1 MKQFFKFMFASML
14 GFIISGVVLFFIL
27 VGIITG
33 MASKANNEEVKIET
47 NSILKLNLN
56 YAIPERTAK
65 NSFKN
70 FDFSKFENNND
81 LGLNDVLDNIKKAS
95 TDENI
100 KGIYLEMGINMNSFA
115 TIEEIRNE
123 LLAFKKTNKFIVAY
137 GELADQKSY
146 YLASVADKIYLNPAG
161 ELVLNGLSSS
171 VMYLKN
177 MFEKIGVN
185 PELIRHGKFKS
196 AGEPLIADK
205 MSEANKE
212 QISTYLGSLYN
223 TMVNGIATSRKK
235 QPAEI
240 NSIINEL
247 MVQHPSDA
255 VNLGLADGLKYD
267 DEIELELKKLT
278 ATDLASNL
286 NFIGMEKYA
295 RTPNPTA
302 SISEDKIA
310 VIYCNGEIVS
320 GESGDGNMGSETIA
334 KAIKKV
340 RLDDKYKAIVLRIN
354 SPGGSAMAS
363 DVIWREV
370 TLAKKAKPV
379 IVSMASVAA
388 SGGYYIAAPAD
399 VIVAEPNTITGS
411 IGVFGL
417 LFNAKE
423 LLNNKLGVN
432 FQTVKIGEY
441 ADLGTPDRPLTVAER
456 AIIQKGVDRIYMEFV
471 SKVAQGRK
479 LSEAQVD
486 SIAQGR
492 VWAATDAKKIG
503 LVDEFGGLA
512 KAIEIAKK
520 KAKIDDCRLVNFP
533 EMKDPFMTLIEDLSG
548 QANLFFA
555 KNSLTPEQIKMF
567 ENVNKIMRYRGVQAR
582 MNFDINIQ

>member
-1 MKQFFKFMFASML
+1 
-14 GFIISGVVLFFIL
+14 
-27 VGIITG
+27 
-33 MASKANNEEVKIET
+33 
-47 NSILKLNLN
+47 
-56 YAIPERTAK
+56 
-65 NSFKN
+65 
-70 FDFSKFENNND
+70 
-81 LGLNDVLDNIKKAS
+81 
-95 TDENI
+95 
-100 KGIYLEMGINMNSFA
+100 
-115 TIEEIRNE
+115 
-123 LLAFKKTNKFIVAY
+123 
-137 GELADQKSY
+137 
-146 YLASVADKIYLNPAG
+146 
-161 ELVLNGLSSS
+161 
-171 VMYLKN
+171 

-223 TMVNGIATSRKK
+223 TMVNGIAASRKK

>member
-1 MKQFFKFMFASML
+1 
-14 GFIISGVVLFFIL
+14 
-27 VGIITG
+27 
-33 MASKANNEEVKIET
+33 
-47 NSILKLNLN
+47 
-56 YAIPERTAK
+56 
-65 NSFKN
+65 
-70 FDFSKFENNND
+70 
-81 LGLNDVLDNIKKAS
+81 
-95 TDENI
+95 
-100 KGIYLEMGINMNSFA
+100 
-115 TIEEIRNE
+115 
-123 LLAFKKTNKFIVAY
+123 LAFKKTNKFIVAY

-255 VNLGLADGLKYD
+255 VSLGLADGLKYD

>member
-1 MKQFFKFMFASML
+1 
-14 GFIISGVVLFFIL
+14 
-27 VGIITG
+27 
-33 MASKANNEEVKIET
+33 
-47 NSILKLNLN
+47 
-56 YAIPERTAK
+56 
-65 NSFKN
+65 
-70 FDFSKFENNND
+70 
-81 LGLNDVLDNIKKAS
+81 
-95 TDENI
+95 
-100 KGIYLEMGINMNSFA
+100 
-115 TIEEIRNE
+115 
-123 LLAFKKTNKFIVAY
+123 
-137 GELADQKSY
+137 
-146 YLASVADKIYLNPAG
+146 LASVADKIYLNPAG

>member
-223 TMVNGIATSRKK
+223 TMVNGIAASRKK

-255 VNLGLADGLKYD
+255 VSLGLADGLKYD

-278 ATDLASNL
+278 AIDLASNL